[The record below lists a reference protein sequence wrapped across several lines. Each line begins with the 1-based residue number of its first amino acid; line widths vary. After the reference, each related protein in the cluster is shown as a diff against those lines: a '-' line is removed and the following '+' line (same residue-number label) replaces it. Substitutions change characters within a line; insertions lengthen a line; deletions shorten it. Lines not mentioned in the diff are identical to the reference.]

1 MSIADLFI
9 NLATRLSG
17 VLTNI
22 NAKLTAKG
30 ATEADTL
37 FDVPEKIE
45 GISTGVDTSD
55 GDAVASEIF
64 KDKIAYVDGKKVVG
78 TMADN
83 GTTLTKTVT
92 ENGGVTIPEGYHRAG
107 ELTVDVFSPDLS
119 VVTATAANVLTGSS
133 FVNSSGA
140 KVDGTMKNNGAVSK
154 TLTTNTSYT
163 IPAGYHNGSGKVIAN
178 VPVSLDTSDATAT
191 AARILSPY
199 TAYVKGNKIT
209 GTIATKT
216 SSDLTTS
223 GSTVYVPAGYYSS
236 QASKSISSGSL
247 SSPSIS
253 VSSSGVITATSGVS
267 SSGYLSTSASNS
279 NTKSLTT
286 QSSKT
291 WTPTTSNQ
299 TISSGTYLTGTQTIK
314 GDSNLVA
321 SNIKSGVSIFGV
333 SGSYTGDG
341 SGDAS
346 TTTQIFDGEIT
357 ANREQSVVLQ
367 GLPSGSGITTDSIK
381 NIYMTVKRNS
391 AMQSG
396 DLISFAYDKSQSL
409 YLFVSAASGTYVGNS
424 AGSRFMSFDKA
435 SGYTYITFSTSEFY
449 FTGTYYVYII
459 Y

>member
-45 GISTGVDTSD
+45 GISTGIDTSD

-92 ENGGVTIPEGYHRAG
+92 ENGGVTIPEGYHHAG

-163 IPAGYHNGSGKVIAN
+163 IPAGYHNGSGKVTAN

-191 AARILSPY
+191 ASRILSPY
-199 TAYVKGNKIT
+199 TAYVKGSKVT

-314 GDSNLVA
+314 GDSNLV
-321 SNIKSGVSIFGV
+321 SGNIKSGVSIFGV
-333 SGSYTGDG
+333 SGSYVGSVPTISVGSVSGASNGFLLKSDG
-341 SGDAS
+341 YYTSEISASSSTEIALCKVSFNNDYAS
-346 TTTQIFDGEIT
+346 TVTFSCNATDDGYGFIGNIDTTYSTSSAPDDSKIYAKITGESGSYSMTI
-357 ANREQSVVLQ
+357 
-367 GLPSGSGITTDSIK
+367 PSGSH
-381 NIYMTVKRNS
+381 
-391 AMQSG
+391 
-396 DLISFAYDKSQSL
+396 
-409 YLFVSAASGTYVGNS
+409 
-424 AGSRFMSFDKA
+424 
-435 SGYTYITFSTSEFY
+435 
-449 FTGTYYVYII
+449 YVYIGHVVSGTI
-459 Y
+459 ILG